1 MSYTK
6 LDAKVEFECKVQDV
20 LNNRD
25 VEGAYS
31 IAEIL
36 AEQGDEEQGE
46 IFYNLARR
54 WDNEDWAHDM
64 NNNN

>member
-1 MSYTK
+1 MSYTT
-6 LDAKVEFECKVQDV
+6 LDARVEFECKVQDV

-31 IAEIL
+31 VAEAL
-36 AEQGDEEQGE
+36 AELGDEEQGE

-54 WDNEDWAHDM
+54 WENEDWAHDR